1 MSDPAPA
8 RNEAMGGPGREA
20 SDEAMGGPGREAS
33 DEAMSDP
40 APARNEAMGG
50 PGREAS
56 DEAMGGPGREASDEA
71 MGGPG
76 REASD
81 EAMSDPAPARNEAM
95 GGPGREASD
104 EAMGGPG
111 REASDEAMSDPGR
124 EASDEAMSDPA
135 PARNE
140 AMGGPG
146 REASDEAMGGPGREV
161 SDDAAEDGADE
172 AVRAMSVL
180 RRGLAVSHEL
190 RRGLWVTAAVAV
202 FAAVGRL
209 IVPILVQLVLDHGVL
224 GPEGYRP
231 GVVWALSLSALGAVL
246 VVAAMSRV
254 AYIRLVRMAESV
266 LLGLRVKAFE
276 HIHRLSL
283 SSHTK
288 SRRGVLVARVT
299 SDTEAMAMFMQ
310 WGAMSWIVNPVLIV
324 ATLAV
329 MLFYSWQ
336 LTLLALALHVPL
348 LPFLLW
354 IQRRQI
360 AAYSRVRDRVADT
373 LGHTSEAVSGASV
386 IRAYGYRG
394 AVRNRLDRAVDQ
406 QYDAQM
412 SAFKWWAVMM
422 PVVELVSSI
431 ALAAVIVVG
440 VRWGDELGI
449 GAGGLVAFVFL
460 VRLLTRPISEIGE
473 VFDTTQTALA
483 AWSKILG
490 VLDMP
495 VEVVEPPPGEGEA
508 LPSGPLP
515 VQVRSVDF
523 NYSTG
528 GPVLRAIDASIPADA
543 DVAVVGETGS
553 GKTTFVRLLARLAD
567 PVAGTVTVGGVDLR
581 RVAPEARRRGIR
593 MVPQDGFLFA
603 ATVEDNV
610 RYGRPGAT
618 PAHAVAAIDALGLRR
633 WVDGLPAGVHTPVG
647 QRGGRL
653 SVGERQL
660 VALARAQVA
669 DPGLLLLDEA
679 TSAVDPETEEALAV
693 AMARLAQGRTT
704 VSVAHRLSTAERAD
718 LVLVFDAGR
727 VVEQGR
733 HHGLVEAGGV
743 YARLHESWVGN
754 TRQQAL
760 HG

>member
-1 MSDPAPA
+1 MSGSTPIPD
-8 RNEAMGGPGREA
+8 EAMSGPGREA
-20 SDEAMGGPGREAS
+20 ADGAMSGAGREAA
-33 DEAMSDP
+33 DGAMSG
-40 APARNEAMGG
+40 A
-50 PGREAS
+50 GREAA
-56 DEAMGGPGREASDEA
+56 DRAMSGAGREAADGAMSGPASAPDGAMSGPALASDGA
-71 MGGPG
+71 VCGSG
-76 REASD
+76 REA
-81 EAMSDPAPARNEAM
+81 P
-95 GGPGREASD
+95 
-104 EAMGGPG
+104 
-111 REASDEAMSDPGR
+111 
-124 EASDEAMSDPA
+124 
-135 PARNE
+135 
-140 AMGGPG
+140 
-146 REASDEAMGGPGREV
+146 
-161 SDDAAEDGADE
+161 DDATEGGDDE

-180 RRGLAVSHEL
+180 RRGLAASEDL
-190 RRGLWVTAAVAV
+190 RRGLWATAAVAV

-224 GPEGYRP
+224 GPQGYRP
-231 GVVWALSLSALGAVL
+231 GLVWALSLSALAAVL
-246 VVAAMSRV
+246 VVAAASRA
-254 AYIRLVRMAESV
+254 AYIRLVGMAESV
-266 LLGLRVKAFE
+266 LLGLRVRAFE

-283 SSHTK
+283 SSHTQ

-299 SDTEAMAMFMQ
+299 SDIEAMAMFMQ
-310 WGAMSWIVNPVLIV
+310 WGAMAWIVNPVLIV

-336 LTLLALALHVPL
+336 LTLLVLALHVPL
-348 LPFLLW
+348 LPFLRW

-360 AAYSRVRDRVADT
+360 VAYSRVRDRVADT

-406 QYDAQM
+406 QYEAQM

-422 PVVELVSSI
+422 PVVEFVSSI
-431 ALAAVIVVG
+431 ALAVVIVAG
-440 VRWGDELGI
+440 VVWSDELGI
-449 GAGGLVAFVFL
+449 GTGSLVAFVFL

-490 VLDMP
+490 VLDMTIDVP
-495 VEVVEPPPGEGEA
+495 EPPPDDA
-508 LPSGPLP
+508 QDLPPGPLG
-515 VQVRSVDF
+515 VEMRSVDF
-523 NYSTG
+523 AYRTG
-528 GPVLRAIDASIPADA
+528 GRVLHGVDVSISPDSN
-543 DVAVVGETGS
+543 VAVVGETGS

-567 PVAGTVTVGGVDLR
+567 PVSGEVQVGGVDLR
-581 RVAPEARRRGIR
+581 GVAPEARRRGIR

-603 ATVEDNV
+603 TTIEDNI
-610 RYGRPGAT
+610 RSGRPGAT
-618 PAHAVAAIDALGLRR
+618 EADAAAAVEALGLRD
-633 WVDGLPAGVHTPVG
+633 WVDALPAGVRTPVG

-669 DPGLLLLDEA
+669 DPGLLILDEA

-718 LVLVFDAGR
+718 LILVFDRGR
-727 VVEQGR
+727 VVERGSHR
-733 HHGLVEAGGV
+733 DLVAAGGV

-754 TRQQAL
+754 TRLASPV
-760 HG
+760 G

>member
-1 MSDPAPA
+1 MSVPAAEPDRA
-8 RNEAMGGPGREA
+8 LRGSRQDA
-20 SDEAMGGPGREAS
+20 SDEASE
-33 DEAMSDP
+33 DF
-40 APARNEAMGG
+40 
-50 PGREAS
+50 
-56 DEAMGGPGREASDEA
+56 
-71 MGGPG
+71 
-76 REASD
+76 
-81 EAMSDPAPARNEAM
+81 
-95 GGPGREASD
+95 
-104 EAMGGPG
+104 
-111 REASDEAMSDPGR
+111 
-124 EASDEAMSDPA
+124 
-135 PARNE
+135 
-140 AMGGPG
+140 
-146 REASDEAMGGPGREV
+146 
-161 SDDAAEDGADE
+161 AAGESVKAL
-172 AVRAMSVL
+172 RVL
-180 RRGLAVSHEL
+180 RRGLAVSEEL
-190 RRGLWVTAAVAV
+190 RRGLRVTAAVAV

-209 IVPILVQLVLDHGVL
+209 IVPIMVQLVLDHGVL
-224 GPEGYRP
+224 GPAGYRP
-231 GVVWALSLSALGAVL
+231 GVVWALSLGGLGAVL
-246 VVAAMSRV
+246 VVAAASRV

-266 LLGLRVKAFE
+266 LLELRVRAFE

-283 SSHTK
+283 ASHTQ

-299 SDTEAMAMFMQ
+299 SDTEAMAQFMQ
-310 WGAMSWIVNPVLIV
+310 WGAMSWIINPVLIV

-336 LTLLALALHVPL
+336 LTLLVLVVHVPL

-360 AAYSRVRDRVADT
+360 AAYTRVRDRVADT
-373 LGHTSEAVSGASV
+373 LGHTSEAVSAAAV
-386 IRAYGYRG
+386 IRAYGYRS

-406 QYDAQM
+406 QYQSQM

-422 PVVELVSSI
+422 PAVEIVSSV
-431 ALAAVIVVG
+431 ALAATIVAG
-440 VRWGDELGI
+440 VQWGDELGV
-449 GAGGLVAFVFL
+449 GTGGLLAFVLL

-495 VEVVEPPPGEGEA
+495 VEVVEPPPGRGEA
-508 LPSGPLP
+508 LPTGPLS

-523 NYSTG
+523 AYSTG
-528 GPVLRAIDASIPADA
+528 GPVLCGIDASIPADA

-581 RVAPEARRRGIR
+581 LVAPEARRRGIR

-603 ATVEDNV
+603 ATIEDNV
-610 RYGRPGAT
+610 RFGRPGAT
-618 PAHAVAAIDALGLRR
+618 AADAGAAIDSLGLRR

-718 LVLVFDAGR
+718 VVFVFDAGR

-733 HHGLVEAGGV
+733 HHELVEAGGV

-754 TRQQAL
+754 TRR
-760 HG
+760 GVPIT

>member
-1 MSDPAPA
+1 MS
-8 RNEAMGGPGREA
+8 GPGREA
-20 SDEAMGGPGREAS
+20 L
-33 DEAMSDP
+33 
-40 APARNEAMGG
+40 
-50 PGREAS
+50 
-56 DEAMGGPGREASDEA
+56 
-71 MGGPG
+71 
-76 REASD
+76 
-81 EAMSDPAPARNEAM
+81 
-95 GGPGREASD
+95 
-104 EAMGGPG
+104 
-111 REASDEAMSDPGR
+111 
-124 EASDEAMSDPA
+124 
-135 PARNE
+135 
-140 AMGGPG
+140 
-146 REASDEAMGGPGREV
+146 
-161 SDDAAEDGADE
+161 DDVAEDE

-180 RRGLAVSHEL
+180 RRGLAESEEL
-190 RRGLWVTAAVAV
+190 RRGLWATAAVAV

-224 GPEGYRP
+224 GPQGYRP
-231 GVVWALSLSALGAVL
+231 RLVWALSLSALGAVL
-246 VVAAMSRV
+246 VVAAASRV

-266 LLGLRVKAFE
+266 LLGLRVRAFE

-283 SSHTK
+283 SSHTQ

-310 WGAMSWIVNPVLIV
+310 WGAMAWIINPVLIV

-336 LTLLALALHVPL
+336 LTLLVLALHVPL
-348 LPFLLW
+348 LPFLRL

-360 AAYSRVRDRVADT
+360 VAYSRVRDRVADT

-406 QYDAQM
+406 QYEAQM

-422 PVVELVSSI
+422 PVVEFVSSI
-431 ALAAVIVVG
+431 ALAVVIVAG
-440 VRWGDELGI
+440 VMWSDELGI
-449 GAGGLVAFVFL
+449 GTGSLVALVFL

-515 VQVRSVDF
+515 VQVRSLEF

-528 GPVLRAIDASIPADA
+528 GPVLRGIDASIPADA

-553 GKTTFVRLLARLAD
+553 GKTTFVRLLARLID
-567 PVAGTVTVGGVDLR
+567 PAGGEVRVGGVDLR
-581 RVAPEARRRGIR
+581 LVAPQSRRRGIR

-603 ATVEDNV
+603 ATIEDNI
-610 RYGRPGAT
+610 RYGRAGAT
-618 PAHAVAAIDALGLRR
+618 PDDAAAAIEVLGLRD
-633 WVDGLPAGVHTPVG
+633 WVNGLPAGMATPVG

-669 DPGLLLLDEA
+669 DPGLLILDEA

-727 VVEQGR
+727 VVEQGS
-733 HHGLVEAGGV
+733 HLDLVAAGGV

-754 TRQQAL
+754 TRRTSPA
-760 HG
+760 G